1 MKKTIAAVFAAATLI
16 GASACSTGDDTVDN
30 AVSSATDAAG
40 SAAAEATSAAGDAM
54 SSDES
59 SAADSTDTSAADST
73 DAADGEGADGE
84 GADGADGAE
93 GAAGSGNM
101 VALPGAAG
109 VEVPE
114 GLAAKYQELGGET
127 GYLGAAEGE
136 PETVDGK
143 TMQRFAGGALVSNA
157 DGQTYV
163 VQGKILER
171 YLEEGGLG
179 SDLGAPTADEQPIE
193 GGWKSTFENGEITY
207 MAETDEYTVS

>member
-54 SSDES
+54 SGSES
-59 SAADSTDTSAADST
+59 SAANSTDASAADSS

-84 GADGADGAE
+84 GAE

-136 PETVDGK
+136 PETVDGN

-171 YLEEGGLG
+171 YLQEGGLG